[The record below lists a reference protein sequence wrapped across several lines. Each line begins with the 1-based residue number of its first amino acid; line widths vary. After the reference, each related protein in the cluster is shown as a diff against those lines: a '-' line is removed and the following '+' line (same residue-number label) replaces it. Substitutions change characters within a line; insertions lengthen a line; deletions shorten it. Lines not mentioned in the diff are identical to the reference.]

1 MATIKTLIGNVK
13 GKDGGGYEEVTLY
26 DGDCSAC
33 INSDIITASSPMIQ
47 LSDSIE
53 KYKSIRIEFISF
65 DGKNASGLISTSI
78 TYSVNHIKNNYTFSC
93 IKAYS
98 SSNPNFYSAQGY
110 GFYDDTHLV
119 LCWENYSGWT
129 HNTSH
134 ITVTGIRDRVSDAE
148 KNFNKYSTTEEVIGT
163 WIDGKPLYRKT
174 MEFSNVSAGEHAI
187 THGLQNIEL
196 LMVNKTWSFII
207 DESNGVTIWQ
217 LGNSNENSN
226 FSQYSC
232 NVVWT
237 NTSTISIYIGSGLS
251 PKKLIIT
258 FEYTKTTD

>member
-13 GKDGGGYEEVTLY
+13 GKDGGGYEQVILY
-26 DGDCSAC
+26 DGNCSAC

-65 DGKNASGLISTSI
+65 DGKNNYGVISTST

-110 GFYDDTHLV
+110 GFYDDTHLT
-119 LCWENYSGWT
+119 LCWENYAGWE

-134 ITVTGIRDRVSDAE
+134 IIVTGIRDRVSDAE
-148 KNFNKYSTTEEVIGT
+148 KNFNKYSTTEEVVGT
-163 WIDGKPLYRKT
+163 WIDGKPLYRK
-174 MEFSNVSAGEHAI
+174 VIQAI
-187 THGLQNIEL
+187 ISDGGIVLSDANCILVRYEWYASIDGVKL
-196 LMVNKTWSFII
+196 LKLPSPNTG
-207 DESNGVTIWQ
+207 NAALWQ
-217 LGNSNENSN
+217 LNNGNIVFNIPSSSSVN
-226 FSQYSC
+226 
-232 NVVWT
+232 
-237 NTSTISIYIGSGLS
+237 G
-251 PKKLIIT
+251 KLATCII
-258 FEYTKTTD
+258 EYTKTTD

>member
-13 GKDGGGYEEVTLY
+13 GKDGGGYEQVILY
-26 DGDCSAC
+26 DGNCSAC

-65 DGKNASGLISTSI
+65 DGKNNYGVISTST

-110 GFYDDTHLV
+110 GFYDDTHLT
-119 LCWENYSGWT
+119 LCWENYAGWE

-134 ITVTGIRDRVSDAE
+134 IIVTGIRDKVSDAE

-163 WIDGKPLYRKT
+163 WIDGKPLYRKVIQT
-174 MEFSNVSAGEHAI
+174 IISDGGIVLSDANCILVRYEWYASIDGVK
-187 THGLQNIEL
+187 L
-196 LMVNKTWSFII
+196 LKLPSPNTG
-207 DESNGVTIWQ
+207 NAALWQ
-217 LGNSNENSN
+217 LNNGNIVFNIPSSSSVN
-226 FSQYSC
+226 
-232 NVVWT
+232 
-237 NTSTISIYIGSGLS
+237 G
-251 PKKLIIT
+251 KLATCII
-258 FEYTKTTD
+258 EYTKTTD